1 LLLRIERATASN
13 PIQAQVGLNGHPG
26 LIFRRDLN
34 SLYSAKLTDSMG
46 IALYF
51 RFTPLTR
58 NFVYQKTFVRQ
69 NRRDIFASRSCS
81 NIHNGIVPRN
91 QVGK

>member
-1 LLLRIERATASN
+1 
-13 PIQAQVGLNGHPG
+13 
-26 LIFRRDLN
+26 
-34 SLYSAKLTDSMG
+34 MG

-58 NFVYQKTFVRQ
+58 NFVYQKIFVRQ

-81 NIHNGIVPRN
+81 TIHNGIVPRN